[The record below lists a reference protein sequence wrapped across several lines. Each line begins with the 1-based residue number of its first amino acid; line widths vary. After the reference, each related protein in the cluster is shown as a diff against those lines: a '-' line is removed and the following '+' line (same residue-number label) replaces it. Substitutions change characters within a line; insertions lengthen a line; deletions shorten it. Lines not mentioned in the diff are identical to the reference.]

1 MAKTTRAPAQ
11 DKAAAS
17 AAAPKPEDQAAAE
30 AAAAEAKAAEE
41 AAAAEAAAAEA
52 KAAEEAAAAEAAAA
66 EAKAAEEAAAAEAAK
81 EAERQ
86 LPRQVVAPI
95 YSVRTAGQATR
106 RRSGLSFGPEAIEID
121 SEALSPRE
129 LDALLTDPHLIC
141 TQV

>member
-41 AAAAEAAAAEA
+41 AAAAEAA
-52 KAAEEAAAAEAAAA
+52 
-66 EAKAAEEAAAAEAAK
+66 K
-81 EAERQ
+81 EAERK
-86 LPRQVVAPI
+86 LPRQVVAPV

-141 TQV
+141 TEV